1 MGRVKKVFYL
11 AIVLIV
17 AYQVQSVGQ
26 VIIAENY
33 KASEIFVGIGSTHYF
48 GDVGGPSGTHTG
60 FSALVDNFGLDL
72 EQTKYGGIIGYRYI
86 RNDNIAFSA
95 QLAPLL
101 IAGSDV
107 NSRLESRGY
116 SFFTYVV
123 EASARVEWFI
133 SNRVNGLAPYVFAGL
148 GGIAYN
154 VKDRANQVWSGT
166 SFGNNFHLGMGI
178 RLPSRSKF
186 THALEIGFRYCSQDD
201 IDLMKGPQAVGDTY
215 YVLAYVVNFDFDR
228 TFRYNYNGRIKK

>member
-11 AIVLIV
+11 AVVLIT
-17 AYQVQSVGQ
+17 ANQVQSVGQ
-26 VIIAENY
+26 VSIVKNY
-33 KASEIFVGIGSTHYF
+33 KASEIFGGIGSTHYF

-86 RNDNIAFSA
+86 RNNKIAFSA

-101 IAGSDV
+101 ISGSDV
-107 NSRLESRGY
+107 NSRLELRGY
-116 SFFTYVV
+116 SFYTYVV

-133 SNRVNGLAPYVFAGL
+133 SDRVTGLAPYAFAGL

-154 VKDRANQVWSGT
+154 VKDMANQVWSGIT
-166 SFGNNFHLGMGI
+166 FGNNFHLGMGF
-178 RLPSRSKF
+178 RLPSRSRF
-186 THALEIGFRYCSQDD
+186 THAIEVGFRYCSQDD

-215 YVLAYVVNFDFDR
+215 YVFAYIVNLDLDR
-228 TFRYNYNGRIKK
+228 TFIYDHKGRINK